1 MGANKTASNMRQLKR
16 QMLKRM
22 KQGESIELMLAPY
35 HRDVQVQIATYI
47 KRKLDG

>member
-1 MGANKTASNMRQLKR
+1 MRQLKR

-35 HRDVQVQIATYI
+35 QRDVQVQIATYI